1 MNAQEILS
9 KLSLEEKVMFCSGK
23 NFWELEAL
31 DKMEIPS
38 IMLTDGPHG
47 LRKQQGSSDHL
58 GINQSVPATCFPTAS
73 LLAATWNPQLVY
85 DMGVAMGKECLRENV
100 SVLLGPGVNIK
111 RSPLG
116 GRNFEYF
123 SEDPYLSAEMATA
136 MISGVQS
143 QGVGT
148 SLKHFA
154 VNNQE
159 FRRMIT
165 NAVVDE
171 RTLRELYLAS
181 FEKPVKV
188 AKPKTIMSAYNRLNG
203 TYCSEHPWLLD
214 QVLRKEWGYQG
225 VVVTDWGA
233 NNDRVEGLKAG
244 QDLEMPGA
252 TKETNLRI
260 LKAVQEGTLSLE
272 ILDQSVFRVLKLIE
286 ETAPKPRAH
295 DGAVEDAAAK
305 VDALAHHQ
313 LAKTIASEGIVLLKN
328 DARALLPLSN
338 QDTLAV
344 IGKMAKTPRYQ
355 GSGSSYMNPT
365 QLDTFFDKLSERT
378 HIHYEVGYGDD
389 GEIIDAAVISKAC
402 DAAAKVD
409 KVIVM
414 IGLTEAYESEGFD
427 RVHLSLP
434 KAHDELVKCLVA
446 INPNVIVILS
456 NGAPVLMPWLHS
468 VPAVI
473 EGYLSGQA
481 GAGALVDILYGD
493 INPSGHLAETF
504 PLDTEASK
512 FFPGGKTQVLYQ
524 EGLYVGY
531 RFVDRFSKEVLF
543 PFGHGLSY
551 TSFDVST
558 LEALPT
564 DDLMKLQFEVKNT
577 GKYAGKTTVQVYV
590 KDEQCTVHRPEKE
603 LKGFIKVDLAP
614 DQSGVFT
621 VDLDRRAFSYYDVA
635 LKDWV
640 LENGSFILYVG
651 LSSQDL
657 RGCLRVYIEDGK
669 LISSEVTCDKNTT
682 AASNRAQTAHVDNS
696 DPWSLLSFEFEEAL
710 CTAGVKV
717 PAEKDSITP
726 KEYTLNTP
734 IADMKKS
741 FISVLL
747 MTIIKMSINAMMKK
761 QNNAG
766 MKKMI
771 ESVIGEI
778 HLRNLAMMS
787 NGAIKLKTAEALL
800 LCLKGQRLKGLK
812 HFFNRIR

>member
-9 KLSLEEKVMFCSGK
+9 KLTLEEKVMFCSGK

-31 DKMEIPS
+31 EKMGIPS

-73 LLAATWNPQLVY
+73 LLAATWNPSLIY
-85 DMGVAMGKECLRENV
+85 DMGVAMGKECLKENV

-159 FRRMIT
+159 YRRMIT
-165 NAVVDE
+165 DAIVDE
-171 RTLRELYLAS
+171 RTLREIYLPS

-188 AKPKTIMSAYNRLNG
+188 ANPKTIMSAYNRLNG

-252 TKETNLRI
+252 TKETNQRI

-272 ILDQSVFRVLKLIE
+272 VLDQSVLRVLKLIE
-286 ETAPKPRAH
+286 DTAPTSHLRDGMAEKVTAH
-295 DGAVEDAAAK
+295 
-305 VDALAHHQ
+305 VDAQAHHQ

-328 DARALLPLSN
+328 DEDMLPLSSH
-338 QDTLAV
+338 DTIAV
-344 IGKMAKTPRYQ
+344 IGKMAKMPRYQ

-365 QLDTFFDKLSERT
+365 QLDTFFDKLSERI
-378 HIHYEVGYGDD
+378 HIHYEAGYGDD
-389 GEIIDAAVISKAC
+389 GEVIDAAIIDKAC
-402 DAAAKVD
+402 DIAAKVD
-409 KVIVM
+409 KVIVL

-427 RVHLSLP
+427 RAHLSLP

-446 INPNVIVILS
+446 INPNIIVILS
-456 NGAPVLMPWLHS
+456 NGAPVMMPWLHS

-473 EGYLSGQA
+473 EGYLNGQA

-504 PLDTEASK
+504 PLNTEASK

-531 RFVDRFSKEVLF
+531 RYYDRFNRDVLF

-551 TSFDVST
+551 TSFEISK
-558 LEALPT
+558 LEASAASE
-564 DDLMKLQFEVKNT
+564 LMILQFEAKNT

-590 KDEQCTVHRPEKE
+590 KDEQASVHRPEKE

-614 DQSGVFT
+614 NQSGVYSIN
-621 VDLDRRAFSYYDVA
+621 LDPRAFSYYDVA
-635 LKDWV
+635 QKDWV

-669 LISSEVTCDKNTT
+669 LISTEVTCDKNTK
-682 AASNRAQTAHVDNS
+682 AAADSAQTPHVDNT
-696 DPWSLLSFEFEEAL
+696 DPWTLLSFEFETAL
-710 CTAGVKV
+710 HTAGMVIR
-717 PAEKDSITP
+717 AEKESITP

-741 FISVLL
+741 LITVLL
-747 MTIIKMSINAMMKK
+747 MTIIKLSTNAMMKK

-800 LCLKGQRLKGLK
+800 LCLKGQCLKGIK
-812 HFFNRIR
+812 HFFKG